1 MEPWWKFV
9 TFTMNLSIDYL
20 QNTAF
25 SHAWSLCVEEHFYW
39 VFPLLAVARGDRR
52 SGSLRDS
59 RRYGADWYR
68 RAQRGVAKRCD

>member
-25 SHAWSLCVEEHFYW
+25 SHAWSLCARA
-39 VFPLLAVARGDRR
+39 LLLGVSAAGSVA
-52 SGSLRDS
+52 
-59 RRYGADWYR
+59 
-68 RAQRGVAKRCD
+68 